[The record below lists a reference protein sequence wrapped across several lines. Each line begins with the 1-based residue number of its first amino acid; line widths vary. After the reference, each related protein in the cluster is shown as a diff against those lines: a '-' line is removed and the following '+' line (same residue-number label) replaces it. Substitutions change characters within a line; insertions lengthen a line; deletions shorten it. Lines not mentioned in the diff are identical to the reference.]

1 MVPSSPP
8 FASNTKPSKAT
19 FNPSNKPVV
28 DGKGPLGG
36 GGGIIVSKQVV
47 LTKKEIPVFK
57 DDDDDD
63 DDSTAHEDRPRQTR
77 QRKERH
83 SHQAADDALPIDM
96 QQQQMEEAEAQR
108 IEDAD
113 INVAGYLK
121 LAKVGEGTY
130 GEVFRGVCKKTRANV
145 ALKRIHLN
153 ISQSGVPTTAMREVA
168 LLKEIKHTNVI
179 R

>member
-1 MVPSSPP
+1 MVPSPPP
-8 FASNTKPSKAT
+8 FASSTKPSKST
-19 FNPSNKPVV
+19 FKPSSKPLL

-36 GGGIIVSKQVV
+36 GGGSLVSKQVV
-47 LTKKEIPVFK
+47 LTKKEISVFV
-57 DDDDDD
+57 DDDDD
-63 DDSTAHEDRPRQTR
+63 DDSTTHEDRLRQSR
-77 QRKERH
+77 PRKERP
-83 SHQAADDALPIDM
+83 SHPAGDDTHPEDI
-96 QQQQMEEAEAQR
+96 QQQQLEEAEAQR
-108 IEDAD
+108 IEDED

-153 ISQSGVPTTAMREVA
+153 ISQGGVPTTAMREVA